1 MPSQVFVRGLDGR
14 TRCVDFPG
22 DASRGVSLGRLSR
35 ALARVPWGA
44 PEAELLVSCGA
55 RVYAPAREPRA
66 RLPAGSAC
74 SLLLRVAGGKGGF
87 GSLLRGAGTSGA
99 ATTNQDACRDL
110 SGRRIRHVEAERKL
124 REHARTQPQRD
135 LERLALAHINQ
146 KTNGVKRKFET
157 IEEREKE
164 RYARDSGAVVDAVAA
179 SVRAGLASR
188 RDGAPFEKQS
198 SRVSPPARSLPY
210 MGDPELLRGGDSD
223 DSDDSDDSG
232 SDVDEASAA
241 RRRRASANGAS
252 KKGAAEKTA
261 AAAKADEKK
270 KADEQKKAAD
280 EKNDVVEV
288 SSRFSVPSVASPVDA
303 VLASSVSGGGG
314 GGETEKEKAK
324 TAPAG
329 HREEEEEE
337 EEEEAILNLE
347 TFADAAA
354 LAVVGLDVLKRE
366 LRRRGL
372 KCGGTLAQRAERL
385 FLLKG
390 SCLEALDAKHKAK

>member
-35 ALARVPWGA
+35 ALARAPWGA

-146 KTNGVKRKFET
+146 KTNGVKRKFEK
-157 IEEREKE
+157 IEEQEKE

-188 RDGAPFEKQS
+188 RDGAPFEKKTSQI
-198 SRVSPPARSLPY
+198 SPPARSLPY
-210 MGDPELLRGGDSD
+210 MGDPGLLRGGVSD

-252 KKGAAEKTA
+252 KKGAAEKTKKSSA
-261 AAAKADEKK
+261 PKADEKK
-270 KADEQKKAAD
+270 KADEDAD
-280 EKNDVVEV
+280 ASKNVVSV
-288 SSRFSVPSVASPVDA
+288 SSRPVPSVASDEPAALLVA
-303 VLASSVSGGGG
+303 GGGG
-314 GGETEKEKAK
+314 GPEKKKENVT

-329 HREEEEEE
+329 HRDE
-337 EEEEAILNLE
+337 EEEEARVDLT
-347 TFADAAA
+347 TFADATA
-354 LAVVGLDVLKRE
+354 LEAVGLDVLKRE
-366 LRRRGL
+366 LKLCGL

-390 SCLEALDAKHKAK
+390 TCFEALDAKHKAK

>member
-1 MPSQVFVRGLDGR
+1 MPAQVFVRGLDGR
-14 TRCVDFPG
+14 SRCVDLPG
-22 DASRGVSLGRLSR
+22 DASRSVSLGRLSR
-35 ALARVPWGA
+35 ALARAPWGA

-146 KTNGVKRKFET
+146 KTNGVKRKFEK
-157 IEEREKE
+157 IEEQEKE

-188 RDGAPFEKQS
+188 RDGAPFEKKTSQI
-198 SRVSPPARSLPY
+198 SPPARSLPY
-210 MGDPELLRGGDSD
+210 MGDPGLLRGGV
-223 DSDDSDDSG
+223 SDDSDDSG

-252 KKGAAEKTA
+252 KKGAAEKTKKSSA
-261 AAAKADEKK
+261 PKADEKK
-270 KADEQKKAAD
+270 KADEDAD
-280 EKNDVVEV
+280 ASKNVVSV
-288 SSRFSVPSVASPVDA
+288 SSRPVPSVASDEPA
-303 VLASSVSGGGG
+303 ALLGTGGGG
-314 GGETEKEKAK
+314 GPEKKKENVT

-329 HREEEEEE
+329 HRDE
-337 EEEEAILNLE
+337 EEEEARVDLT
-347 TFADAAA
+347 TFADATA
-354 LAVVGLDVLKRE
+354 LEAVGLDVLKRE
-366 LRRRGL
+366 LKLCGL

-390 SCLEALDAKHKAK
+390 TCFEALDAKHKAK

>member
-35 ALARVPWGA
+35 ALARAPWGA

-146 KTNGVKRKFET
+146 KTNGVKRKFEK
-157 IEEREKE
+157 IEEQEKE

-188 RDGAPFEKQS
+188 RDGAPF
-198 SRVSPPARSLPY
+198 
-210 MGDPELLRGGDSD
+210 
-223 DSDDSDDSG
+223 
-232 SDVDEASAA
+232 
-241 RRRRASANGAS
+241 
-252 KKGAAEKTA
+252 
-261 AAAKADEKK
+261 
-270 KADEQKKAAD
+270 
-280 EKNDVVEV
+280 
-288 SSRFSVPSVASPVDA
+288 
-303 VLASSVSGGGG
+303 
-314 GGETEKEKAK
+314 
-324 TAPAG
+324 
-329 HREEEEEE
+329 
-337 EEEEAILNLE
+337 
-347 TFADAAA
+347 
-354 LAVVGLDVLKRE
+354 
-366 LRRRGL
+366 
-372 KCGGTLAQRAERL
+372 
-385 FLLKG
+385 
-390 SCLEALDAKHKAK
+390 

>member
-35 ALARVPWGA
+35 ALARAPWGA

-146 KTNGVKRKFET
+146 KTNGVKRKFEK
-157 IEEREKE
+157 IEEQEKE

-188 RDGAPFEKQS
+188 RDGAPFEKKTSQI
-198 SRVSPPARSLPY
+198 SPPARSLPY
-210 MGDPELLRGGDSD
+210 MGDPGLGGVSD

-252 KKGAAEKTA
+252 KKGAAEKTKKSSA
-261 AAAKADEKK
+261 PKADEKK
-270 KADEQKKAAD
+270 KADEDAD
-280 EKNDVVEV
+280 ASKNVVSV
-288 SSRFSVPSVASPVDA
+288 SSRPVPSVASDEPA
-303 VLASSVSGGGG
+303 ALLGSGGGG
-314 GGETEKEKAK
+314 GPEKKKENAT

-329 HREEEEEE
+329 HRDEEE
-337 EEEEAILNLE
+337 EEEEARVDLE
-347 TFADAAA
+347 TFADATA
-354 LAVVGLDVLKRE
+354 LEAVGLDVLKRE
-366 LRRRGL
+366 LKLCGL

-390 SCLEALDAKHKAK
+390 TCFEALDAKHKAK